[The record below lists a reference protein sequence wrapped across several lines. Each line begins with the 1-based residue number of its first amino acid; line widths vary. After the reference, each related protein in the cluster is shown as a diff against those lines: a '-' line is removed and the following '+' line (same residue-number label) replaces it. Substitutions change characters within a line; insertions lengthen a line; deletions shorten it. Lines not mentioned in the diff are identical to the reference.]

1 MNKNE
6 KTFFSFSISLLELI
20 ESDIP
25 LRNSLEVLCS
35 ENAINKAVK
44 TMAKEVLEKLS
55 EGFSFSSALNLC
67 SFSIKE
73 RYLTL
78 ISASESGG
86 SLIQALSFIKEI
98 YTQKKDLED
107 RIKSVSLYPSLVVC
121 IALAATFV
129 LLHFRNEF
137 LVSVPE
143 KELYVGVFTAVA
155 VLFAGIGAVS
165 LYIKK
170 AMGENILYSVFFAL
184 SFLSDAGFDFSNCLD
199 ITIMYSSQN
208 KEVNRALL
216 NVKSRILE
224 GESIG
229 EAFSNYK
236 VFPKEIVARLTLAE
250 IHGNIG
256 KVTKGIAKSIEKKD
270 IAKRNQ
276 CMQLIEPLLILCTGL
291 YILILV
297 ETIVLPFLTSFGG
310 IS

>member
-1 MNKNE
+1 MNKDE
-6 KTFFSFSISLLELI
+6 KTFFSFSVSLLELL
-20 ESDIP
+20 ESEIP
-25 LRNSLEVLCS
+25 LKNSLEVLS
-35 ENAINKAVK
+35 AENSININVK
-44 TMAKEVLEKLS
+44 KMSTEILEKLS
-55 EGFSFSSALNLC
+55 EGFSFSSAINLS

-86 SLIQALSFIKEI
+86 SLIQALKFIKEI
-98 YTQKKDLED
+98 FTQKKELEE
-107 RIKSVSLYPSLVVC
+107 RIKSVSLYPSLVVS

-143 KELYVGVFTAVA
+143 NELYSGVFTAIA
-155 VLFAGIGAVS
+155 VLFAGIGAVA

-170 AMGENILYSVFFAL
+170 AMGENVLYSVFFAL
-184 SFLSDAGFDFSNCLD
+184 SFLSEAGFDFSNCLD
-199 ITIMYSSQN
+199 IAIMYSVQD
-208 KEVNRALL
+208 KEINMALQ
-216 NVKSRILE
+216 NVKTKIQE
-224 GESIG
+224 GEGLG
-229 EAFSNYK
+229 EAFSHFK
-236 VFPKEIVARLTLAE
+236 IFPKDIVARLSLAE
-250 IHGNIG
+250 IHGNID

-270 IAKRNQ
+270 VAKRNQ

-310 IS
+310 I

>member
-1 MNKNE
+1 MNKDE
-6 KTFFSFSISLLELI
+6 KTFFSFSVSLLELL
-20 ESDIP
+20 ESEIP
-25 LRNSLEVLCS
+25 LKNSLEVLS
-35 ENAINKAVK
+35 TENSINMNVK
-44 TMAKEVLEKLS
+44 KMSAEILEKLS
-55 EGFSFSSALNLC
+55 EGFSFSSALNLS

-86 SLIQALSFIKEI
+86 SLIQALKFIKEI
-98 YTQKKDLED
+98 FTQKKELEE
-107 RIKSVSLYPSLVVC
+107 RIKSVSLYPSLVVS

-143 KELYVGVFTAVA
+143 NELYSGVFTAIA
-155 VLFAGIGAVS
+155 VLFAGIGAVA

-170 AMGENILYSVFFAL
+170 AMGENVLYSVFFAL
-184 SFLSDAGFDFSNCLD
+184 SFLSEAGFDFSNCLD
-199 ITIMYSSQN
+199 IAIMYSVQDKEIN
-208 KEVNRALL
+208 KALL
-216 NVKSRILE
+216 NVKTKIQE
-224 GESIG
+224 GEGLG
-229 EAFSNYK
+229 EAFSHFK
-236 VFPKEIVARLTLAE
+236 IFPKDIVARLSLAE
-250 IHGNIG
+250 IHGNID

-270 IAKRNQ
+270 VAKRNQ

-310 IS
+310 I

>member
-1 MNKNE
+1 MNKDE
-6 KTFFSFSISLLELI
+6 KTFFSFSVSLLELL
-20 ESDIP
+20 ESEIP
-25 LRNSLEVLCS
+25 LKNSLEVLS
-35 ENAINKAVK
+35 AENSINMNVK
-44 TMAKEVLEKLS
+44 KMSAEILEKLS
-55 EGFSFSSALNLC
+55 EGFSFSSALNLS

-86 SLIQALSFIKEI
+86 SLIQALKFIKEI
-98 YTQKKDLED
+98 FTQKKELEE
-107 RIKSVSLYPSLVVC
+107 RIKSVSLYPSLVVS

-143 KELYVGVFTAVA
+143 NELYSGVFTAIA
-155 VLFAGIGAVS
+155 VLFAGIGAVA

-170 AMGENILYSVFFAL
+170 AMGENVLYSVFFAL
-184 SFLSDAGFDFSNCLD
+184 SFLSEAGFDFSNCLD
-199 ITIMYSSQN
+199 IAIMYSVQDKEIN
-208 KEVNRALL
+208 KALL
-216 NVKSRILE
+216 NVKTKIQE
-224 GESIG
+224 GEGLG
-229 EAFSNYK
+229 EAFSHFK
-236 VFPKEIVARLTLAE
+236 IFPKEIVARLSLAE
-250 IHGNIG
+250 IHGNID

-270 IAKRNQ
+270 VAKRNQ

-310 IS
+310 I

>member
-1 MNKNE
+1 MNKDE
-6 KTFFSFSISLLELI
+6 KTFFSFSVSLLELL
-20 ESDIP
+20 ESEIP
-25 LRNSLEVLCS
+25 LKNSLEVLS
-35 ENAINKAVK
+35 AENSINMNVK
-44 TMAKEVLEKLS
+44 KMSAEILEKLS
-55 EGFSFSSALNLC
+55 EGFSFSSALNLS

-86 SLIQALSFIKEI
+86 SLIQALKFIKEI
-98 YTQKKDLED
+98 FTQKKELEE
-107 RIKSVSLYPSLVVC
+107 RIKSVSLYPSLVVS

-143 KELYVGVFTAVA
+143 NELYPGVFTAIA
-155 VLFAGIGAVS
+155 VLFAGIGAVA

-170 AMGENILYSVFFAL
+170 VMGENVLYSVFFAL
-184 SFLSDAGFDFSNCLD
+184 SFLSEAGFDFSNCLD
-199 ITIMYSSQN
+199 IAIMYSVQD
-208 KEVNRALL
+208 KEINRALL
-216 NVKSRILE
+216 NVKTKIQE
-224 GESIG
+224 GEGLG
-229 EAFSNYK
+229 EAFSHFK
-236 VFPKEIVARLTLAE
+236 IFPKEIVARLSLAE
-250 IHGNIG
+250 IHGNID

-270 IAKRNQ
+270 VAKRNQ

-310 IS
+310 I

>member
-1 MNKNE
+1 MNKDE
-6 KTFFSFSISLLELI
+6 RTFFSFSVSLLELL
-20 ESDIP
+20 ESEIP
-25 LRNSLEVLCS
+25 LKNSLEVLS
-35 ENAINKAVK
+35 AENSINMNVK
-44 TMAKEVLEKLS
+44 KMSAEILEKLS
-55 EGFSFSSALNLC
+55 EGFSFSSALNLS

-86 SLIQALSFIKEI
+86 SLIQALKFIKEI
-98 YTQKKDLED
+98 FTQKKELEE
-107 RIKSVSLYPSLVVC
+107 RIKSVSLYPSLVVS

-143 KELYVGVFTAVA
+143 NELYSGVFTAIA
-155 VLFAGIGAVS
+155 VLFAGIGAVA

-170 AMGENILYSVFFAL
+170 AMGENVLYSVFFAL
-184 SFLSDAGFDFSNCLD
+184 SFLSEAGFDFSNCLD
-199 ITIMYSSQN
+199 IAIMYSVQDKEIN
-208 KEVNRALL
+208 KALL
-216 NVKSRILE
+216 NVKTKIQE
-224 GESIG
+224 GEGLG
-229 EAFSNYK
+229 EAFSHYK
-236 VFPKEIVARLTLAE
+236 IFPKEIVARLSLAE
-250 IHGNIG
+250 IHGNID

-270 IAKRNQ
+270 VAKRNQ

-310 IS
+310 I

>member
-1 MNKNE
+1 MNKDE
-6 KTFFSFSISLLELI
+6 KTFFSFSVSLLELL
-20 ESDIP
+20 ESEIP
-25 LRNSLEVLCS
+25 LKNSLEVLS
-35 ENAINKAVK
+35 AENSINMNVK
-44 TMAKEVLEKLS
+44 KMSTEILEKLS
-55 EGFSFSSALNLC
+55 EGFSFSSALNLS

-86 SLIQALSFIKEI
+86 SLIQALKFIKEI
-98 YTQKKDLED
+98 FTQKKELEE
-107 RIKSVSLYPSLVVC
+107 RIKSVSLYPSLVVS

-143 KELYVGVFTAVA
+143 NELYSGVFTAIA
-155 VLFAGIGAVS
+155 VLFAGIGAVA

-170 AMGENILYSVFFAL
+170 AMGENVLYSVFFAL
-184 SFLSDAGFDFSNCLD
+184 SFLSEAGFDFSNCLD
-199 ITIMYSSQN
+199 IAIMYSVQDKEIN
-208 KEVNRALL
+208 KALL
-216 NVKSRILE
+216 NVKTKIQE
-224 GESIG
+224 GEGLG
-229 EAFSNYK
+229 EAFSHYK
-236 VFPKEIVARLTLAE
+236 IFPKDIVARLSLAE
-250 IHGNIG
+250 IHGNID

-270 IAKRNQ
+270 VAKRNQ

-310 IS
+310 I

>member
-1 MNKNE
+1 MNKDE
-6 KTFFSFSISLLELI
+6 KTFFSFSVSLLELL
-20 ESDIP
+20 ESEIP
-25 LRNSLEVLCS
+25 LKNSLEVLS
-35 ENAINKAVK
+35 AENSINMNVK
-44 TMAKEVLEKLS
+44 KMSAEILEKLS
-55 EGFSFSSALNLC
+55 EGFSFSSALNLS

-86 SLIQALSFIKEI
+86 SLIQALKFIKEI
-98 YTQKKDLED
+98 FTQKKELEE
-107 RIKSVSLYPSLVVC
+107 RIKSVSLYPSLVVS

-143 KELYVGVFTAVA
+143 NELYSGVFTAIA
-155 VLFAGIGAVS
+155 VLFAGIGAVA

-170 AMGENILYSVFFAL
+170 VMGENVLYSVFFAL
-184 SFLSDAGFDFSNCLD
+184 SFLSEAGFDFSNCLD
-199 ITIMYSSQN
+199 IAIMYSVQD
-208 KEVNRALL
+208 KEINRALL
-216 NVKSRILE
+216 NVKTKIQE
-224 GESIG
+224 GEGLG
-229 EAFSNYK
+229 EAFSHFK
-236 VFPKEIVARLTLAE
+236 IFPKEIVARLSLAE
-250 IHGNIG
+250 IHGNID

-270 IAKRNQ
+270 VAKRNQ

-310 IS
+310 I

>member
-1 MNKNE
+1 MNKDE
-6 KTFFSFSISLLELI
+6 RTFFSFSVSLLELL
-20 ESDIP
+20 ESEIP
-25 LRNSLEVLCS
+25 LKNSLEVLS
-35 ENAINKAVK
+35 AENSINMNVK
-44 TMAKEVLEKLS
+44 KMSAEILEKLS
-55 EGFSFSSALNLC
+55 EGFSFSSALNLS

-86 SLIQALSFIKEI
+86 SLIQALKFIKEI
-98 YTQKKDLED
+98 FTQKKELEE
-107 RIKSVSLYPSLVVC
+107 RIKSVSLYPSLVVS

-143 KELYVGVFTAVA
+143 NELYSGVFTAIA
-155 VLFAGIGAVS
+155 VLFAGIGAVA

-170 AMGENILYSVFFAL
+170 AMGENVLYSVFFAL
-184 SFLSDAGFDFSNCLD
+184 SFLSEAGFDFSNCLD
-199 ITIMYSSQN
+199 IAIMYSVQDKEIN
-208 KEVNRALL
+208 KALL
-216 NVKSRILE
+216 NVKTKIQE
-224 GESIG
+224 GEGLG
-229 EAFSNYK
+229 EAFSHFK
-236 VFPKEIVARLTLAE
+236 IFPKDIVARLSLAE
-250 IHGNIG
+250 IHGNID

-270 IAKRNQ
+270 VAKRNQ

-310 IS
+310 I

>member
-1 MNKNE
+1 MNKDE
-6 KTFFSFSISLLELI
+6 RTFFSFSVSLLELL
-20 ESDIP
+20 ESEIP
-25 LRNSLEVLCS
+25 LKNSLEVLS
-35 ENAINKAVK
+35 AENSINMNVK
-44 TMAKEVLEKLS
+44 KMSAEILEKLS
-55 EGFSFSSALNLC
+55 EGFSFSSALNLS

-86 SLIQALSFIKEI
+86 SLIQALKFIKEI
-98 YTQKKDLED
+98 FTQKKELEE
-107 RIKSVSLYPSLVVC
+107 RIKSVSLYPSLVVS

-143 KELYVGVFTAVA
+143 NELYSGVFTAIA
-155 VLFAGIGAVS
+155 VLFAGIGAVA

-170 AMGENILYSVFFAL
+170 VMGENVLYSVFFAL
-184 SFLSDAGFDFSNCLD
+184 SFLSEAGFDFSNCLD
-199 ITIMYSSQN
+199 IAIMYSVQDKEIN
-208 KEVNRALL
+208 KALL
-216 NVKSRILE
+216 NVKTKIQE
-224 GESIG
+224 GEGLG
-229 EAFSNYK
+229 EAFSHFK
-236 VFPKEIVARLTLAE
+236 IFPKDIVARLSLAE
-250 IHGNIG
+250 IHGNID

-270 IAKRNQ
+270 VAKRNQ

-310 IS
+310 I

>member
-1 MNKNE
+1 MNKDE
-6 KTFFSFSISLLELI
+6 KTFFSFSVSLLELL
-20 ESDIP
+20 ESEIP
-25 LRNSLEVLCS
+25 LKNSLEVLS
-35 ENAINKAVK
+35 AENSINMNVK
-44 TMAKEVLEKLS
+44 KMSAEILEKLS
-55 EGFSFSSALNLC
+55 EGFSFSSALNLS

-86 SLIQALSFIKEI
+86 SLIQALKFIKEI
-98 YTQKKDLED
+98 FTQKKELEE
-107 RIKSVSLYPSLVVC
+107 RIKSVSLYPSLVVS

-143 KELYVGVFTAVA
+143 NELYSGVFTAIA
-155 VLFAGIGAVS
+155 VLFAGIGAVA

-170 AMGENILYSVFFAL
+170 VMGENVLYSVFFAL
-184 SFLSDAGFDFSNCLD
+184 SFLSEAGFDFSNCLD
-199 ITIMYSSQN
+199 IAIMYSVQDKEIN
-208 KEVNRALL
+208 KALL
-216 NVKSRILE
+216 NVKTKIQE
-224 GESIG
+224 GEGLG
-229 EAFSNYK
+229 EAFSHFK
-236 VFPKEIVARLTLAE
+236 IFPKDIVARLSLAE
-250 IHGNIG
+250 IHGNID

-270 IAKRNQ
+270 VAKRNQ

-310 IS
+310 I

>member
-1 MNKNE
+1 MNKDE
-6 KTFFSFSISLLELI
+6 RTFFSFSVSLLELL
-20 ESDIP
+20 ESEIP
-25 LRNSLEVLCS
+25 LKNSLEVLS
-35 ENAINKAVK
+35 AENSINMNVK
-44 TMAKEVLEKLS
+44 KMSAEILEKLS
-55 EGFSFSSALNLC
+55 EGFSFSSALNLS

-86 SLIQALSFIKEI
+86 SLIQALKFIKEI
-98 YTQKKDLED
+98 FTQKKELEE
-107 RIKSVSLYPSLVVC
+107 RIKSVSLYPSLVVS

-143 KELYVGVFTAVA
+143 NELYSGVFTAIA
-155 VLFAGIGAVS
+155 VLFAGIGAVA

-170 AMGENILYSVFFAL
+170 SMGENVLYSVFFAL
-184 SFLSDAGFDFSNCLD
+184 SFLSEAGFDFSNCLD
-199 ITIMYSSQN
+199 IAIMYSVQDKEIN
-208 KEVNRALL
+208 KALL
-216 NVKSRILE
+216 NVKTKIQE
-224 GESIG
+224 GEGLG
-229 EAFSNYK
+229 EAFSHYK
-236 VFPKEIVARLTLAE
+236 IFPKEIVARLSLAE
-250 IHGNIG
+250 IHGNID

-270 IAKRNQ
+270 VAKRNQ

-310 IS
+310 I

>member
-1 MNKNE
+1 MNKDE
-6 KTFFSFSISLLELI
+6 KTFFSFSVSLLELL
-20 ESDIP
+20 ESEIP
-25 LRNSLEVLCS
+25 LKNSLEVLS
-35 ENAINKAVK
+35 AENSININVK
-44 TMAKEVLEKLS
+44 KMSTEILEKLS
-55 EGFSFSSALNLC
+55 EGFSFSSALNLS

-86 SLIQALSFIKEI
+86 SLIQALKFIKEI
-98 YTQKKDLED
+98 FTQKKELEE
-107 RIKSVSLYPSLVVC
+107 RIKSVSLYPSLVVS

-143 KELYVGVFTAVA
+143 NELYSGVFTAIA
-155 VLFAGIGAVS
+155 VLFAGIGAVA

-170 AMGENILYSVFFAL
+170 AMGENVLYSVFFAL
-184 SFLSDAGFDFSNCLD
+184 SFLSEAGFDFSNCLD
-199 ITIMYSSQN
+199 IAIMYSVQD
-208 KEVNRALL
+208 KEINMALQ
-216 NVKSRILE
+216 NVKTKIQE
-224 GESIG
+224 GEGLG
-229 EAFSNYK
+229 EAFSHFK
-236 VFPKEIVARLTLAE
+236 IFPKDIVARLSLAE
-250 IHGNIG
+250 IHGNID

-270 IAKRNQ
+270 VAKRNQ

-310 IS
+310 I

>member
-1 MNKNE
+1 MNKDE
-6 KTFFSFSISLLELI
+6 KTFFSFSVSLLELL
-20 ESDIP
+20 ESEIP
-25 LRNSLEVLCS
+25 LKNSLEVLS
-35 ENAINKAVK
+35 AENSINMNVK
-44 TMAKEVLEKLS
+44 KMSAEILEKLS
-55 EGFSFSSALNLC
+55 EGFSFSSALNLS

-86 SLIQALSFIKEI
+86 SLIQALKFIKEI
-98 YTQKKDLED
+98 FTQKKELEE
-107 RIKSVSLYPSLVVC
+107 RIKSVSLYPSLVVS

-143 KELYVGVFTAVA
+143 NELYSGVFTAIA
-155 VLFAGIGAVS
+155 VLFAGIGAVA

-170 AMGENILYSVFFAL
+170 AMGENVLYSVFFAL
-184 SFLSDAGFDFSNCLD
+184 SFLSEAGFDFSNCLD
-199 ITIMYSSQN
+199 IAIMYSVQDKEIN
-208 KEVNRALL
+208 KALL
-216 NVKSRILE
+216 NVKTKIQE
-224 GESIG
+224 GEGLG
-229 EAFSNYK
+229 EAFSHYK
-236 VFPKEIVARLTLAE
+236 IFPKEIVARLSLAE
-250 IHGNIG
+250 IHGNID

-270 IAKRNQ
+270 VAKRNQ

-310 IS
+310 I

>member
-1 MNKNE
+1 MNKDE
-6 KTFFSFSISLLELI
+6 KTFFSFSVSLLELL
-20 ESDIP
+20 ESEIP
-25 LRNSLEVLCS
+25 LKNSLEVLS
-35 ENAINKAVK
+35 AENSINMNVK
-44 TMAKEVLEKLS
+44 KMSAEILEKLS
-55 EGFSFSSALNLC
+55 EGFSFSSALNLS

-86 SLIQALSFIKEI
+86 SLIQALKFIKEI
-98 YTQKKDLED
+98 FTQKKELEE
-107 RIKSVSLYPSLVVC
+107 RIKSVSLYPSLVVS

-143 KELYVGVFTAVA
+143 NELYSGVFTAIA
-155 VLFAGIGAVS
+155 VLFAGIGAVA

-170 AMGENILYSVFFAL
+170 AMGENVLYSVFFAL
-184 SFLSDAGFDFSNCLD
+184 SFLSEAGFDFSNCLD
-199 ITIMYSSQN
+199 IAIMYSVQDKEIN
-208 KEVNRALL
+208 KALL
-216 NVKSRILE
+216 NVKTKIQE
-224 GESIG
+224 GEGLG
-229 EAFSNYK
+229 EAFSHFK
-236 VFPKEIVARLTLAE
+236 IFPKDIVARLSLAE
-250 IHGNIG
+250 IHGNID

-270 IAKRNQ
+270 VAKRNQ

-310 IS
+310 I